1 MEWLNR
7 GRWRGG
13 EWWVG
18 AEIMVLV
25 VVMCC
30 NGGGERHSAVKVGS
44 MERRKGWDNVMPG
57 DVILHFQ
64 SLLAQVFRGREIMET
79 SLVDHVSPNLWN
91 SH

>member
-1 MEWLNR
+1 M
-7 GRWRGG
+7 
-13 EWWVG
+13 
-18 AEIMVLV
+18 
-25 VVMCC
+25 
-30 NGGGERHSAVKVGS
+30 KVGS